1 MGKKVSI
8 QTAPRERKA
17 EHAYSEQ
24 LQDWVAEAGTDR
36 MKRLTIDIPE
46 TLHRRT
52 RVYCMTKNVSI
63 AELVRG
69 LLEKTVSS

>member
-1 MGKKVSI
+1 MRKKVSI

-17 EHAYSEQ
+17 DHAHSEQ
-24 LQDWVAEAGTDR
+24 LQDWVDEAGPDR
-36 MKRLTIDIPE
+36 IKRLTIDIPE

-52 RVYCMTKNVSI
+52 RVYCMTNNVSI

-69 LLEKTVSS
+69 LLEKTV